1 MVSCRGKS
9 VGVQEFVEAALVSF
23 SRGEAEP
30 DVVGGPLALGVAELG
45 AQVFL
50 DFGEVGGTIGG
61 GQRGGEAFGEGF
73 EPGGDVSGER
83 GGARNQRDVVHGE
96 TGGG

>member
-1 MVSCRGKS
+1 MV
-9 VGVQEFVEAALVSF
+9 VAALILF
-23 SRGEAEP
+23 SRGEAEAG
-30 DVVGGPLALGVAELG
+30 VVGGPLALGVAELG
-45 AQVFL
+45 AQGFL

-83 GGARNQRDVVHGE
+83 GRARNQRDVVHGE